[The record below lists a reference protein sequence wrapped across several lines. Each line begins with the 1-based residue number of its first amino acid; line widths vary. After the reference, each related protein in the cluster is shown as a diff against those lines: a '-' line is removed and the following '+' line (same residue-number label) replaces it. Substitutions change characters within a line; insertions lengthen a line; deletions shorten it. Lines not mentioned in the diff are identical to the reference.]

1 MIISAITDIAM
12 TCPHCT
18 RVFNET
24 QRGDVLPTQCP
35 SCFSI
40 ITSPAKKRLNRK
52 KMPDPS
58 WPKL

>member
-1 MIISAITDIAM
+1 MAISAISDIVI

-24 QRGDVLPTQCP
+24 QHGEARPTQCP

-40 ITSPAKKRLNRK
+40 VSSPAKKSLKRK
-52 KMPDPS
+52 KMPDFSRPTV
-58 WPKL
+58 